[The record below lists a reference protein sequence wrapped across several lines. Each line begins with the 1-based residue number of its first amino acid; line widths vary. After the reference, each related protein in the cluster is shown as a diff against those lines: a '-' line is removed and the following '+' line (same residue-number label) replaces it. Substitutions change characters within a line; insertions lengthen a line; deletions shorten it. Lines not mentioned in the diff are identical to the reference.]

1 MWSAYWIGNWN
12 LATLRW
18 TGWLGEGMESWQP
31 NMFPLKVDVF
41 LNRFFIFHP
50 SELRKFLLL
59 ENVTG
64 LLSPKLRPTM
74 DYIVEAWRVECRVW
88 PSDFPPASSAASAAR
103 HAMQETSSCAFA
115 QSTGTKSERQLESQG
130 WWKTWVGLR
139 EYHDWKTGLAGA
151 GFHADHPAQIW
162 LLQGLFCK
170 KYSKVLWLFQLFI
183 IQPNMFYLNA
193 NSPGSADAFNC
204 WTEGTSNQTMD
215 V

>member
-1 MWSAYWIGNWN
+1 MSGLTWGRHGILTAKHVSF
-12 LATLRW
+12 
-18 TGWLGEGMESWQP
+18 ESGC
-31 NMFPLKVDVF
+31 FSELV
-41 LNRFFIFHP
+41 FIFHP
-50 SELRKFLLL
+50 SKLRKFLLL

-74 DYIVEAWRVECRVW
+74 DYIIEVWHVECRVW
-88 PSDFPPASSAASAAR
+88 PSDFPPASSATR

-130 WWKTWVGLR
+130 WWKTWFGLR

-162 LLQGLFCK
+162 LLQELFAIF
-170 KYSKVLWLFQLFI
+170 SSLWLFRFI

-193 NSPGSADAFNC
+193 NSPGSANAFNS

-215 V
+215 VYVKGPKNVVLVGSQTKWGG